1 MDYDE
6 MRRRFTEKLDI
17 IIKSKRDDNKSFLNN
32 GEYMKRIA
40 EVKEAKI
47 LLSTANSKKTMKH
60 YRLVRKYDVMTINE
74 KDRLIKPVT
83 DSAKSKVI
91 YYVTNGELFEI
102 IHNAHLAIGHGGR
115 NRLISEI
122 NQHYCNIT
130 KETIMIYLRLCT
142 QCQKKSSTPKKGLVS
157 RPILHSHFNSRA
169 QVDLIDMQSQSYN
182 DYRFIMVYQDHL
194 TKFVLL
200 KALKSKRAEEVAFNL
215 LEIYT
220 TFGAPLILHSD
231 NGREFANSVLLE
243 LHTMWPEVKIV
254 HGKPRHSQS
263 QGSVERANRDI
274 EEMLGA
280 WMDENKS
287 KDWPAGIKFIQF
299 KKNRALHSGKCLP
312 YAMSCN
318 LENH

>member
-1 MDYDE
+1 MDCDE
-6 MRRRFTEKLDI
+6 MRRRFAENVNLILET
-17 IIKSKRDDNKSFLNN
+17 KRDDNKSFLNVD
-32 GEYMKRIA
+32 EYNNRIG
-40 EVKEAKI
+40 EVKEAKT
-47 LLSTANSKKTMKH
+47 LLSTPGSRKSMKH
-60 YRLVRKYDVMTINE
+60 YRLVRKYDVITISG
-74 KDRLIKPVT
+74 KDRLIKPVAET
-83 DSAKSKVI
+83 AECKVL
-91 YYVTNGELFEI
+91 YYVTNEELFDI

-115 NRLISEI
+115 NRMVSEI
-122 NQHYCNIT
+122 NKLYCNIT
-130 KETIMIYLRLCT
+130 KETIMIYLRLGPSVK
-142 QCQKKSSTPKKGLVS
+142 KKSSTPKRGLVS
-157 RPILHSHFNSRA
+157 RPILHSNFNSRA

-200 KALKSKRAEEVAFNL
+200 KSLKTKRAEEVAFNI

-231 NGREFANSVLLE
+231 NGREFVNSVLVE
-243 LHTMWPEVKIV
+243 LHAMWPEVKIV

-280 WMDENKS
+280 WMDENKT

-299 KKNRALHSGKCLP
+299 KKNRALHSGKCLMKP
-312 YAMSCN
+312 CGV
-318 LENH
+318 